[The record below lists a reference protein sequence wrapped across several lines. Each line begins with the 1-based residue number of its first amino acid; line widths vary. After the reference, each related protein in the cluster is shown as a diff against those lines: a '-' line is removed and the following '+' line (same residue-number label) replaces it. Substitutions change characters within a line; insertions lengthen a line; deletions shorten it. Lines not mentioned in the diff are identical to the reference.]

1 MSLNIF
7 NTLPFWSIYLL
18 IMMIIL
24 LSVRGGIVFA
34 KSKKKTVLNEDGST
48 INTMVGAILG
58 LLAFI
63 LAFTFNLSSSRFDAR
78 KHLFLEEVNSI
89 ETSWLRAGLVEQPFS
104 KELQNALVKYVE
116 IRIQLVKNPQ
126 SVLEVIDKSQEI
138 QKTIWSLIKEM
149 NDKKIGDPLIN
160 SLLIDAINDMFD
172 DQTKREA
179 VGLIDH
185 IPNLIW
191 IALFSLIII
200 SMFAVGYLHGKSEGV
215 NWVMVLALALSF
227 AVIIIIIVEL
237 DSPNGLIRINNQI
250 LFEMYDRINIK

>member
-1 MSLNIF
+1 MV
-7 NTLPFWSIYLL
+7 Y
-18 IMMIIL
+18 
-24 LSVRGGIVFA
+24 A
-34 KSKKKTVLNEDGST
+34 KSKKRTVSNEDDTT
-48 INTMVGAILG
+48 INTLVGATLG

-63 LAFTFNLSSSRFDAR
+63 LAFTFNLTSSRFDAR
-78 KHLFLEEVNSI
+78 KHLFLEEVNTI

-104 KELQNALVKYVE
+104 EELQNALVKYVE
-116 IRIQLVKNPQ
+116 IRLWLIKNPDK
-126 SVLEVIDKSQEI
+126 VLEVIDKSQGI
-138 QKTIWSLIKEM
+138 QKTIWSLITEM
-149 NDKKIGDPLIN
+149 TDKKIGDNVIN
-160 SLLIDAINDMFD
+160 SLLIDAVNDMFD

-200 SMFAVGYLHGKSEGV
+200 SMFAVGYLHGKTEGV
-215 NWVMVLALALSF
+215 NWVLVLALALSF

-250 LFEMYDRINIK
+250 LFEMYDRINVK